1 LKGNKQDAEKP
12 MLHTRQFLNIGE
24 SSILDGNTKA
34 CAIAE
39 NVEKKILGKN
49 LASDINKYNVK
60 GEINSQITLN
70 EVKSTE
76 DQASEVTC
84 RRARVSIRARS
95 DFSLVRISI
104 SFCNYYIIISVR
116 FLYTTK

>member
-1 LKGNKQDAEKP
+1 MKGNKQDAEKP

-39 NVEKKILGKN
+39 NAEKKMLGKN
-49 LASDINKYNVK
+49 LACDDNKYNVE
-60 GEINSQITLN
+60 GEINSQITSH
-70 EVKSTE
+70 EAKSTE
-76 DQASEVTC
+76 DQVSEVTC

-95 DFSLVRISI
+95 DFSSVRVSI
-104 SFCNYYIIISVR
+104 SFCS
-116 FLYTTK
+116 